1 MAKLSRR
8 PAKTGAKKTPDAK
21 RPGARAGKPSQTPKS
36 RRGRQ
41 ADASEPDVSRHPA
54 HGRSEAIE
62 IAGVRVTHPD
72 RVMWEE
78 QGLTKQE
85 LAEYYLSIADWVLPQ
100 VVHRPLAVVRCPSG
114 AGKGCFFQKHS
125 WAGLSEYVMREIVP
139 HDQGEDDV
147 LVVRDIRG
155 VVGLVQAG
163 VLEIHPWGA
172 TLNAIERPDRLVFD
186 FDPGEGTQWADV
198 LAGAREVRERLKQ
211 RGLESF
217 LKTTGGK
224 GLHVVVPLA
233 PQAGWNEVKAF
244 AQSIAEAMEAD
255 SPGRYLTKAAKADR
269 KGRLF
274 IDYLRNARGA
284 TAVAAYS
291 TRARAG
297 APVSTPL
304 AWDEL
309 SDAIRSDGFTVAN
322 VPARLRSLDADP
334 WQDFE
339 RLRRPLPDG
348 TRPKG

>member
-1 MAKLSRR
+1 MAKLPGRRAKSGADKTSDPKSPSGRAGASSRTSKAGR
-8 PAKTGAKKTPDAK
+8 TRRTGA
-21 RPGARAGKPSQTPKS
+21 SQ
-36 RRGRQ
+36 
-41 ADASEPDVSRHPA
+41 PDVPRSPPD
-54 HGRSEAIE
+54 GRSEAIDV
-62 IAGVRVTHPD
+62 AGVRLTHPD

-85 LAEYYLSIADWVLPQ
+85 LAEYYLEIADWVLPQ

-114 AGKGCFFQKHS
+114 AEKGCFFQKHS
-125 WAGLSEYVMREIVP
+125 WAGLSEHVIRETVS
-139 HDQGEDDV
+139 HEKGEDDV

-155 VVGLVQAG
+155 IVGLVQAG

-172 TLNAIERPDRLVFD
+172 TLKSIERPDRLIFD
-186 FDPGEGTQWADV
+186 FDPGEEVPWSDV
-198 LAGAREVRERLKQ
+198 LESAREVRERLKQ

-217 LKTTGGK
+217 PKTTGGK

-233 PQAGWNEVKAF
+233 PKAGWNEVKAF
-244 AQSIAEAMEAD
+244 AQAVAEDMEAE
-255 SPGRYLTKAAKADR
+255 SPGRYLTKAAKAER
-269 KGRLF
+269 TGRIF

-309 SDAIRSDGFTVAN
+309 SDAIRSDGFSVEN
-322 VPARLRSLDADP
+322 IPARLRSLRTGP
-334 WQDFE
+334 WDDFE
-339 RLRRPLPDG
+339 RLRRTLP
-348 TRPKG
+348 T